1 MRKSASVEYA
11 APVDETTR
19 RARPT
24 GRRAGDS
31 GTRDAILDAALRL
44 FAERGYDGASVR
56 AIAGAAGVDPALVR
70 HFYGDKEALFAT
82 AVASRTTLVEQLAA
96 AVPGDPATTGARVAA
111 AYLGLWEDPATRPVL
126 LALVR
131 SATTS
136 EHAADMLREA
146 LTARVSAAL
155 GALEGPAV
163 SRRFALAAAHLMGL
177 ALARHVL
184 RLPPIATATTEELV
198 AEVAPTIQRYLDGS
212 YA

>member
-1 MRKSASVEYA
+1 MRRE
-11 APVDETTR
+11 
-19 RARPT
+19 RPT

-44 FAERGYDGASVR
+44 FAEHGYDGASLR
-56 AIAGAAGVDPALVR
+56 AIAGEAGVDPALVR

-82 AVASRTTLVEQLAA
+82 AVASRSTLVERLAA
-96 AVPGDPATTGARVAA
+96 AVPGDPATTGARVTTT
-111 AYLGLWEDPATRPVL
+111 YLGLWEDPATRPVL
-126 LALVR
+126 LALVC

-146 LTARVSAAL
+146 LTGRVAAAL
-155 GALEGPAV
+155 GPLDDPVV
-163 SRRFALAAAHLMGL
+163 SRRFALAASHLMGL

-184 RLPPIATATTEELV
+184 RLPPVASATTEELV
-198 AEVAPTIQRYLDGS
+198 AEVAPTVQRYLDGS

>member
-1 MRKSASVEYA
+1 MSE
-11 APVDETTR
+11 TR
-19 RARPT
+19 RGRPT

-44 FAERGYDGASVR
+44 FAEHGYDGASLR

-82 AVASRTTLVEQLAA
+82 AVASRSTLVERLASS
-96 AVPGDPATTGARVAA
+96 VPGDPATTGARVTAT
-111 AYLGLWEDPATRPVL
+111 YLGLWEDPATRPVL

-146 LTARVSAAL
+146 LTGRVAAAL
-155 GALEGPAV
+155 GPLENPAV
-163 SRRFALAAAHLMGL
+163 SRRFALAASHLMGL

-184 RLPPIATATTEELV
+184 RLPPVASATTEELV